1 MKSRWTSLSLA
12 LLVQACNPT
21 LMVESPSPPGRTAR
35 MESVDNWLGITQRY
49 KLEITAG
56 VAIALTCV
64 QGSPCNHVTV
74 TSEDPKIAELRTAS
88 LSVLKRTSPYSSL
101 TQQQTAAGL
110 VVVGK
115 QPGTTRLRVK
125 TEHQGEREIVVTV
138 VAAPAVAAAP

>member
-1 MKSRWTSLSLA
+1 MKNRWTSLSLA

-56 VAIALTCV
+56 VAIALTCER
-64 QGSPCNHVTV
+64 GSPCDHMTV
-74 TSEDPKIAELRTAS
+74 TSDDPKIAELRAAS
-88 LSVLKRTSPYSSL
+88 LSVLKRMSPYSSL
-101 TQQQTAAGL
+101 PQQQTAAGL
-110 VVVGK
+110 VVIGK

-125 TEHQGEREIVVTV
+125 TERQGEREIAVTV
-138 VAAPAVAAAP
+138 VAPPVAAAL